1 MKNKVVL
8 KMRNQIG
15 NQFMFNEID
24 MNSFSFL
31 NNVSTLKLD
40 SRYLEIYRYA
50 EIADSLDIEGDGSS
64 KKRINELL
72 EKKDKPKNEVEQKIV
87 NLSAVY
93 SFIENAHPGIS
104 KETIMLINGMLST
117 NIEMGGNKLEASN
130 EFRRG
135 EGVVG
140 KFDTPSVEVMNKGM
154 NHLIEFI
161 NDESYNSLIRAIVA
175 HIAFIYYHPFY
186 DFNGRTGRLLSHW
199 LLSNVNEINVSKLL
213 YISLNFNKK
222 TYIKLWDSFR
232 RSKSKD
238 LDGWIHWFIFQL
250 EESYENISEISNVLK
265 KKMSRLNST
274 ETSIIFKLIQE
285 PEISYDLKAL
295 EESLKFGIS
304 NQGLHKA
311 IESLE
316 KNDLVKVNVTR
327 KTKLV
332 KINESLFNLSD
343 ITNSK
348 RKREALEKYVLST
361 NDFELKGFVN

>member
-72 EKKDKPKNEVEQKIV
+72 EKKDKPRNEIEQKIV

-93 SFIENAHPGIS
+93 SFIENARPEIS
-104 KETIMLINGMLST
+104 KETIMLINGILST

-130 EFRRG
+130 DYRKG

-140 KFDTPSVEVMNKGM
+140 KFDTPSVEIMDWGM
-154 NHLIEFI
+154 ENLIEFI
-161 NDESYNSLIRAIVA
+161 NDKSPNNLIKAIVA

-199 LLSNVNEINVSKLL
+199 LLSNVNEASISKLL
-213 YISLNFNKK
+213 YISLSFNKK
-222 TYIKLWDSFR
+222 TYVKLWDSFR

-238 LDGWIHWFIFQL
+238 LDGWLYWFIFQL
-250 EESYENISEISNVLK
+250 EESYECFTEISNVLK
-265 KKMSRLNST
+265 KKMTRLNST
-274 ETSIIFKLIQE
+274 ETSIVFKLIQE
-285 PEISYDLKAL
+285 PDLSYDLKAL
-295 EESLKFGIS
+295 EESLKFGMS

-316 KNDLVKVNVTR
+316 KNELVKVNVTR

-332 KINESLFNLSD
+332 KINESLFDLSKS
-343 ITNSK
+343 TNAK
-348 RKREALEKYVLST
+348 QKRESLERYVLST
-361 NDFELKGFVN
+361 NDFELKGLLQ